1 MFAKKYIFLL
11 IRIRL
16 RSFGVWYMQRWNVL
30 FGLSRRSC
38 GTYVHYRRVGLNWW
52 RGLKIYVLIYFQV
65 IEKKNKFFEEPP
77 PQLKHQNFATM
88 NLSRPLLKVI
98 YEHLCMLSL
107 NKDCHFFVCQVQSF
121 KLLQFVGNEYGAV
134 CVRALLSTLCLK
146 FGLGLKKTFK
156 PLEL

>member
-1 MFAKKYIFLL
+1 MFHLVNPICLQRNIYSCYK
-11 IRIRL
+11 IRL

-107 NKDCHFFVCQVQSF
+107 NKDCHFFMSVKYKALNCCNLLVMCMGLFGSEHFCQH
-121 KLLQFVGNEYGAV
+121 FV
-134 CVRALLSTLCLK
+134 
-146 FGLGLKKTFK
+146 
-156 PLEL
+156 